1 MRIKT
6 YSAIVLISMTLL
18 CWSACNFA
26 PGSYPYAEEYRLN
39 VKESELINA
48 IEKFKEDNPDYC
60 APPQIKLKDG
70 RKDNPEDHWYH
81 VYFYYENENRILKT
95 WVRQFDKEHTSF
107 AFVAINDGLQL
118 GNWKRI
124 NKDFS
129 YKENK
134 LQKEKFEQM
143 ILNEI
148 KKLIE

>member
-26 PGSYPYAEEYRLN
+26 PGSYPYAEKYKLQ
-39 VKESELINA
+39 VKESELILA
-48 IEKFKEDNPDYC
+48 VEKFKESNPEYC
-60 APPQIKLKDG
+60 VPPQAQLKDG
-70 RKDNPEDHWYH
+70 KSNDSDDHWYH
-81 VYFYYENENRILKT
+81 IYFYYKKENQIIYT
-95 WVRQFDKEHTSF
+95 WVRQVDRDYTSF
-107 AFVAINDGLQL
+107 AFVSINNGLIL
-118 GNWKRI
+118 GSWKDI

-129 YKENK
+129 NKENK